1 MAASGFILPAFVDQE
16 FIIRPKPILKT
27 GQCADLLK
35 RVINTNQYGI
45 SQRTFRATSVLHL

>member
-1 MAASGFILPAFVDQE
+1 MAASGFILPAFIDQE

-45 SQRTFRATSVLHL
+45 SKRTFRATSVLHL